1 MAIPAAKP
9 PVEPAP
15 HNSEPESLLNS
26 LIAQRVKHL
35 PAMWETW
42 VRSLCWEDLLEK
54 EMASHS
60 SILTWEI
67 SGTEEPGRLEPKEL
81 QKELDLAAKQQN

>member
-35 PAMWETW
+35 PAMRETHIQ
-42 VRSLCWEDLLEK
+42 SLGREDPLEK
-54 EMASHS
+54 VMATHS
-60 SILTWEI
+60 SILAWEI
-67 SGTEEPGRLEPKEL
+67 PWTEV
-81 QKELDLAAKQQN
+81 AS